1 MANYIRYLVFNGV
14 LFSVLILSVFL
25 GNSAHNSDTAEQL
38 GAQSV
43 DDSDLGEADI
53 TPVVRVHDYLS
64 TIQHE
69 PVPLAEIVASYDGQD
84 VLEIG
89 DPISVSD
96 FESSIYLTLDDEQN
110 IGEYIDANSDHDLL
124 KVDPP
129 ELIEGETI
137 PIDDFESSQLG
148 RSFTETLNLGPFID
162 VSNLDATFGE
172 SADDVEEISVG
183 EYIPLKR

>member
-1 MANYIRYLVFNGV
+1 MRYLVVVGV
-14 LFSVLILSVFL
+14 LFAAFILSVFL
-25 GNSAHNSDTAEQL
+25 SNSAHDVDTAEQL
-38 GAQSV
+38 GAQSA
-43 DDSDLGEADI
+43 DDGDLTEADG

-69 PVPLAEIVASYDGQD
+69 PVPLAEIVASYDEQD

-96 FESSIYLTLDDEQN
+96 FESSIYLTLDEEQN
-110 IGEYIDANSDHDLL
+110 IGEYIDANSDYDLL
-124 KVDPP
+124 EVDPP
-129 ELIEGETI
+129 ELIQGETVR
-137 PIDDFESSQLG
+137 IDDFESSQPG
-148 RSFTETLNLGPFID
+148 GSFTETLNRGAFID

-183 EYIPLKR
+183 EFLPLKR

>member
-1 MANYIRYLVFNGV
+1 MRYLVVGGV
-14 LFSVLILSVFL
+14 LLSAFILSLFL
-25 GNSAHNSDTAEQL
+25 SNSAHDVDTAEQL
-38 GAQSV
+38 GAQSL
-43 DDSDLGEADI
+43 DNSDLGEADGSR
-53 TPVVRVHDYLS
+53 VVRVHDYLN

-96 FESSIYLTLDDEQN
+96 FESSIYLTLDEEQN
-110 IGEYIDANSDHDLL
+110 IGEYIDANSDYDLL
-124 KVDPP
+124 EVDPP

-137 PIDDFESSQLG
+137 RIDDFESSQPG
-148 RSFTETLNLGPFID
+148 GSFTETLERGPFID

-172 SADDVEEISVG
+172 PADVVEEISVG
-183 EYIPLKR
+183 EFIPLKR

>member
-1 MANYIRYLVFNGV
+1 MRYLVVGGV
-14 LFSVLILSVFL
+14 LFSAFILSVFL
-25 GNSAHNSDTAEQL
+25 INSAHHVDTAEQL

-43 DDSDLGEADI
+43 DHRDLGEADG

-89 DPISVSD
+89 DTISVSD
-96 FESSIYLTLDDEQN
+96 FESSIYLNLDEEQN
-110 IGEYIDANSDHDLL
+110 IGEYIDANSDYEFLE
-124 KVDPP
+124 VDPP
-129 ELIEGETI
+129 QLIQGETI
-137 PIDDFESSQLG
+137 RIDDFESSQLG
-148 RSFTETLNLGPFID
+148 DSFTETLNRGPFID

-172 SADDVEEISVG
+172 SADVLEEISVG
-183 EYIPLKR
+183 EFIPLKR